1 MYHKSIQVTILI
13 KITEQHEAKS
23 TFLKNISTL
32 FLLLF
37 SPTSE
42 LNTCDSD
49 FNCTTRKSTLSH
61 TMVFLLQ
68 VMYFTKLNKP
78 PPPLFSPPPQKCLKK
93 NKPPG
98 GLIEDLQY
106 VSF

>member
-1 MYHKSIQVTILI
+1 MYHKSIQVAILI
-13 KITEQHEAKS
+13 KINEQHEAES
-23 TFLKNISTL
+23 TFLKNISIL

-68 VMYFTKLNKP
+68 VMYVTKLNKP
-78 PPPLFSPPPQKCLKK
+78 PPLYLVPPPQKCLKK
-93 NKPPG
+93 ISLPG
-98 GLIEDLQY
+98 GLIEDLR
-106 VSF
+106 